1 MNSSFLNDSGSK
13 SSITKKQ
20 IINLCISEESWSIAD
35 FSKELNASIP
45 TVSKLVSELV
55 DDGFLEDLGKV
66 GSTGGRRSSMYGLN
80 PDAGYIAGVD
90 VGRSHIHLALTD
102 FKGRMQLYKEDIP
115 LKLGSTPE
123 SLSAL
128 GKEIKAIIKEEGFD
142 FSKVLGCG
150 VSVTGRVNT
159 DTGYSF
165 SYFIGEEQPF
175 SDLLSKELGIPV
187 TIENDSRAMAFGEYR
202 CGVCNNESNVLFINL
217 SWGLGMGII
226 INGKLYYG
234 KSGYSGEF
242 GHFPMLHNNQ
252 ICQCGKVG
260 CLETG
265 ASGSAMHRMII
276 EKLKQ
281 ERASTLSEKF
291 KKKGDLTMDEILT
304 AVEEE
309 DVLAIEVMEEIGTNL
324 GQGIAGLINIF
335 NPDLVVIGGRL
346 IIGKDYLMLP
356 LKSAVNKLSL
366 NIVNRDTTIKLSKLE
381 RRAGPIGDC
390 MLSRSKLLGLM

>member
-1 MNSSFLNDSGSK
+1 MTAF
-13 SSITKKQ
+13 
-20 IINLCISEESWSIAD
+20 
-35 FSKELNASIP
+35 F
-45 TVSKLVSELV
+45 
-55 DDGFLEDLGKV
+55 GKV

-142 FSKVLGCG
+142 FSKVLG
-150 VSVTGRVNT
+150 
-159 DTGYSF
+159 
-165 SYFIGEEQPF
+165 
-175 SDLLSKELGIPV
+175 
-187 TIENDSRAMAFGEYR
+187 ENDSRAMAFGEYR

-291 KKKGDLTMDEILT
+291 KKNGDLTMDEILT

>member
-1 MNSSFLNDSGSK
+1 MNGSFLNDSSSK

-45 TVSKLVSELV
+45 TVSKLVGDLV
-55 DDGFLEDLGKV
+55 EDGFLEDLGKV
-66 GSTGGRRSSMYGLN
+66 GTTGGRRSSMYGLN
-80 PDAGYIAGVD
+80 PSAGYIAGVD
-90 VGRSHIHLALTD
+90 IGRSHIHLALTD
-102 FKGRMQLYKEDIP
+102 FKGRQQLYKEDIP
-115 LKLGSTPE
+115 FKLESTPE
-123 SLSAL
+123 SVAAL
-128 GKEIKAIIKEEGFD
+128 GKEIKAIIKKEGFD

-150 VSVTGRVNT
+150 VSVTGRVNPF
-159 DTGYSF
+159 TGYSF

-175 SDLLSKELGIPV
+175 SDLLSKELGVPAIV
-187 TIENDSRAMAFGEYR
+187 ENDSKAMAFGEYL
-202 CGVCNNESNVLFINL
+202 CGVCNNESNVIFINL

-234 KSGYSGEF
+234 KSGYAGEF

-265 ASGSAMHRMII
+265 ASGAAMHRMII

-281 ERASTLSEKF
+281 GRASTLSEKF
-291 KKKGDLTMDEILT
+291 KKNGDLTMDEILE

-346 IIGKDYLMLP
+346 ITGKDYLMLP

-366 NIVNRDTTIKLSKLE
+366 NIVNRDTTIKLSKLG
-381 RRAGPIGDC
+381 RRAGPLGDC
-390 MLSRSKLLGLM
+390 LLSRSKLLGLI

>member
-1 MNSSFLNDSGSK
+1 
-13 SSITKKQ
+13 
-20 IINLCISEESWSIAD
+20 
-35 FSKELNASIP
+35 
-45 TVSKLVSELV
+45 
-55 DDGFLEDLGKV
+55 
-66 GSTGGRRSSMYGLN
+66 
-80 PDAGYIAGVD
+80 
-90 VGRSHIHLALTD
+90 
-102 FKGRMQLYKEDIP
+102 
-115 LKLGSTPE
+115 
-123 SLSAL
+123 
-128 GKEIKAIIKEEGFD
+128 
-142 FSKVLGCG
+142 
-150 VSVTGRVNT
+150 
-159 DTGYSF
+159 
-165 SYFIGEEQPF
+165 
-175 SDLLSKELGIPV
+175 
-187 TIENDSRAMAFGEYR
+187 
-202 CGVCNNESNVLFINL
+202 
-217 SWGLGMGII
+217 
-226 INGKLYYG
+226 
-234 KSGYSGEF
+234 
-242 GHFPMLHNNQ
+242 MLHNNQ

-291 KKKGDLTMDEILT
+291 KKNGDLTMDEILT